1 MLAQPTWQG
10 IPVEV
15 KKDIVELLDYKSR
28 FRLRVC
34 SKIDKALVDGSP
46 FHISQILFHVTD
58 PFAYCFLLVT
68 NQGIEVRITTNAVEH
83 FVNIFMQK
91 RSVVAEVKIVCSAQS
106 WLINRTKE
114 VDTPLIRLIDMIE
127 LLGPNF
133 KTRTRKIDLFIR
145 GMEEYYY
152 LEVLQLFDPKFL
164 ESITL
169 SRGISR
175 GTLEKMTEFDVWK
188 SAKELHS
195 QFVQNISVDWILH
208 MEKIVVFFEK
218 ITGKDVDKLI
228 KSFITRKDIERG
240 FGFQL
245 RHGNTLSLR
254 KIPCLNE
261 LNKDRRRTRRNY
273 VYYTQHFPTTNKE
286 LFFFVKISNQTITG
300 SACCASNYIED
311 FYSCHPRYHGPVL
324 DIREC
329 DQRQR
334 TFFKQGHIVCAERRQ
349 RVREQ
354 AVFDNY
360 GDYSQYGSYSIRPV
374 NFTEKKDVVNKH
386 SEPAAQAIPFNPDAS
401 LYIPSSPSAV

>member
-46 FHISQILFHVTD
+46 FHISQILFHMTD

-114 VDTPLIRLIDMIE
+114 ADTPLIRLIYMIE
-127 LLGPNF
+127 SLGPDF
-133 KTRTRKIDLFIR
+133 KIRTREIDIFIR
-145 GMEEYYY
+145 GIEEYYY

-169 SRGISR
+169 S
-175 GTLEKMTEFDVWK
+175 K
-188 SAKELHS
+188 
-195 QFVQNISVDWILH
+195 
-208 MEKIVVFFEK
+208 VFFEK

-228 KSFITRKDIERG
+228 KSFTTRKDIKRG

-261 LNKDRRRTRRNY
+261 VNKDRRRTRRNC
-273 VYYTQHFPTTNKE
+273 VYYTQHFPTTNKK
-286 LFFFVKISNQTITG
+286 LVFFVKISHQTITG

-334 TFFKQGHIVCAERRQ
+334 TLFKQDHIEYRR
-349 RVREQ
+349 
-354 AVFDNY
+354 
-360 GDYSQYGSYSIRPV
+360 
-374 NFTEKKDVVNKH
+374 
-386 SEPAAQAIPFNPDAS
+386 
-401 LYIPSSPSAV
+401 SARTF